1 MTTHPA
7 RVPLDAIVAG
17 LSGRIVDLCGLL
29 LPAGVN
35 DGAEYAV
42 GSLAGEPGQSCKIHV
57 RQDGR
62 AGVWKDFS
70 TGETG
75 DALDLVKA
83 VLFHADRD
91 KVQAIKWAKSFLGY
105 DGSAE
110 ALQIQ
115 RRAAVQAKANREKA
129 EREAIRRRKAATKM
143 YLDAFELKGTPAEDY
158 LRGRAIDFARIG
170 HWPGCLRYAPAC
182 EAFRHDPATKKAV
195 SLGKF
200 PAMLA
205 SICAPS
211 GETVAVHRTY
221 LARRPDGSVGKAPI
235 VDHRGKPIAKKSF
248 GVYAGGCIRLFK
260 PILENGKR
268 APGLKDAPAGSR
280 VAISEGIED
289 GLSFAL
295 LDRTRYVLV
304 AVSLSNMGCLWL
316 PDAVDDVLILGQND
330 EAPEAKAALDAAAA
344 RFVEQGKVVRISR
357 PPPEFK
363 DINDVIRGIPK
374 SAPGGADA
382 PWGPPPQAPAAN
394 LAPSAPALAKADGGF
409 SPASEGTHP

>member
-1 MTTHPA
+1 MTTNPA

-29 LPAGVN
+29 LPAGIN

-42 GSLAGEPGQSCKIHV
+42 GSLAGEPGQSCKIHI

-91 KVQAIKWAKSFLGY
+91 KIQAIKWAKSFLGY

-110 ALQIQ
+110 ALNIQ
-115 RRAAVQAKANREKA
+115 RRAAVQAKKNREEA
-129 EREAIRRRKAATKM
+129 ERQALRRRKAATKM
-143 YLDAFELKGTPAEDY
+143 YLDAFELKGTPAEEY
-158 LRGRAIDFARIG
+158 LRGRSIDFAKIG
-170 HWPGCLRYAPAC
+170 HWPGCLRFAPNC
-182 EAFRHDPATKKAV
+182 EAWERKKGEPKPVLA
-195 SLGKF
+195 GKF
-200 PAMLA
+200 PALLA
-205 SICAPS
+205 SICSPA

-221 LARRPDGSVGKAPI
+221 LARRPDGTMGKAPLR
-235 VDHRGKPIAKKSF
+235 DAKKTF
-248 GVYAGGCIRLFK
+248 GTYAGGCIRLFK
-260 PILENGKR
+260 PILPNGKR
-268 APGLKDAPAGSR
+268 APGLKDAPAGSA

-289 GLSFAL
+289 GLSFAM

-304 AVSLSNMGCLWL
+304 AVSLSNMGALWL
-316 PDAVDDVLILGQND
+316 PEAIDDVLIVGQND
-330 EAPEAKAALDAAAA
+330 EKPEARAALDAAVE
-344 RFVEQGKVVRISR
+344 RFALQGRTVRVSR

-363 DINDVIRGIPK
+363 DINDVLRGVTK
-374 SAPGGADA
+374 SPPGGGDK
-382 PWGPPPQAPAAN
+382 PEPAFDPRPGSDCLPVE
-394 LAPSAPALAKADGGF
+394 LAPSAGAPAGGDL
-409 SPASEGTHP
+409 

>member
-1 MTTHPA
+1 MTPPAQRQSQA
-7 RVPLDAIVAG
+7 RVPLSAIVAG

-35 DGAEYAV
+35 DGTEYAV
-42 GSLAGEPGQSCKIHV
+42 GSLAGEPGQSCKIHI

-83 VLFHADRD
+83 VLFSADGD
-91 KVQAIKWAKSFLGY
+91 KIQAIKWAKSFLGY

-115 RRAAVQAKANREKA
+115 RRAAVTAKKNRE
-129 EREAIRRRKAATKM
+129 EAQRRADQRRRAATKM
-143 YLDAFELKGTPAEDY
+143 YLDAFELRGTPAADY
-158 LRGRAIDFARIG
+158 LSGRAIDFARIG

-182 EAFRHDPATKKAV
+182 EAFERVPGDVKPR
-195 SLGKF
+195 SIGRF
-200 PAMLA
+200 PTLLA

-221 LARRPDGSVGKAPI
+221 LARRADGTFGKAPI
-235 VDHRGKPIAKKSF
+235 RDPKKSF
-248 GVYAGGCIRLFK
+248 GTYAGGCIRLFK
-260 PILENGKR
+260 PILDDGRR
-268 APGLKDAPAGSR
+268 APGLKDAPAGAR

-289 GLSFAL
+289 GLSFAM

-316 PDAVDDVLILGQND
+316 PDAIDDVLIVGQND
-330 EAPEAKAALDAAAA
+330 EKPEAQAALAAAAA
-344 RFVEQGKVVRISR
+344 RFVELGKTVRISR
-357 PPPEFK
+357 PPPGFK
-363 DINDVIRGIPK
+363 DINDLIRGVQK
-374 SAPGGADA
+374 SAPGGADTPA
-382 PWGPPPQAPAAN
+382 VSPCSPPASLTPAAPGVTQ
-394 LAPSAPALAKADGGF
+394 AAAGDFSDVFQGSAA
-409 SPASEGTHP
+409 

>member
-1 MTTHPA
+1 MTTAPP
-7 RVPLDAIVAG
+7 RVPLDALVAG
-17 LSGRIVDLCGLL
+17 LSGRIVELCGVL

-42 GSLAGEPGQSCKIHV
+42 GSLAGEPGQSLKIHV

-70 TGETG
+70 TGEFG

-91 KVQAIKWAKSFLGY
+91 KVQAIKWAKAFLGY

-110 ALQIQ
+110 ALRIQ
-115 RRAAVQAKANREKA
+115 RRAAVAAKKNREDA
-129 EREAIRRRKAATKM
+129 EREAVRRRKAATKM
-143 YLDAFELKGTPAEDY
+143 YLDAFELRGTPAEDY
-158 LRGRAIDFARIG
+158 LRGRAIDFGRIG
-170 HWPGCLRYAPAC
+170 HYPGCLRYAPAC
-182 EAFRHDPATKKAV
+182 EAFERVPGAPKPR
-195 SLGKF
+195 SIGKF
-200 PAMLA
+200 PTLLA

-221 LARRPDGSVGKAPI
+221 LARRPDGSMGKAPLR
-235 VDHRGKPIAKKSF
+235 DAKKSF
-248 GVYAGGCIRLFK
+248 GTYAGGCIRLFK

-289 GLSFAL
+289 GLSFAM

-304 AVSLSNMGCLWL
+304 AVSLSNMGVLWL

-330 EAPEAKAALDAAAA
+330 EAPEARAALDAAAA
-344 RFVEQGKVVRISR
+344 RFVEQGRVVRVSR

-374 SAPGGADA
+374 SAPGGADKPEPISVSEA
-382 PWGPPPQAPAAN
+382 GSDCSPVE
-394 LAPSAPALAKADGGF
+394 LTPSALASAPADGGF
-409 SPASEGTHP
+409 SGQQP